1 MVAKYAR
8 QSIDKKDSISIDSQ
22 LELCKREAFGEEVR
36 TYVDKGFSGK
46 NTDRPQFQALMNDI
60 KSKEIHKV
68 VVYRLDRISRALID
82 FAKIMDDFNKYNI
95 EFVSTTEKFDTS
107 TPMGKAMLSI
117 VMVFAQLERET
128 IQQRI
133 KDNYYARG
141 KKGFYLGG
149 KPPYGFKKEKTKING
164 ISTSIL
170 LEDENEINT
179 LKDIFDKYANSDFA
193 LGGIVKYLNNK
204 DIPAPH
210 GGRWESTKIARILRN
225 PVYVKA
231 DADVYVYYKN
241 KGCKISN
248 ELADF
253 TDENGCYLYG
263 KRDRSAAKY
272 TDITDHVLSLA
283 PHKGVI
289 DSDVFLKCQHRL
301 NSNKQVKNSGK
312 GKHSWLTGL
321 TKCGLCGY
329 AMTVNAAKNY
339 KYFICRGKT
348 SYNACEGPENTIY
361 VDDIEEHVEKAIK
374 NKAVELSKIQSKTL
388 KKQSN
393 ITNAEKIKIIEID
406 RQIENLLEQ
415 MAKSNAVVTE
425 YINEKITSL
434 HNEKNEILKTISEKY
449 EKPNSNL
456 KDILNKIKN
465 WDTLEFE
472 ERKMIAKELIKRIS
486 LSNNE
491 INIEWK
497 Y

>member
-1 MVAKYAR
+1 MVAIYAR

-22 LELCKREAFGEEVR
+22 IELCKREAIGEEIH
-36 TYVDKGFSGK
+36 TYIDKGFSGK

-82 FAKIMDDFNKYNI
+82 FAKIMEDFNKYNI

-149 KPPYGFKKEKTKING
+149 KPPYGFKKEKTKVDG

-170 LEDENEINT
+170 LKNELEIDT
-179 LKDIFDKYANSDFA
+179 LTDIFDKYANSDLA
-193 LGGIVKYLNNK
+193 LGGIVKYLNSK

-231 DADVYVYYKN
+231 DADIYVYYKN

-248 ELADF
+248 ELSDF
-253 TDENGCYLYG
+253 SDENGCYLYG
-263 KRDRSAAKY
+263 KRDRNAAKY

-301 NSNKQVKNSGK
+301 DSNKQVKNSGK

-329 AMTVNAAKNY
+329 AMTVNAAKSY

-361 VDDIEEHVEKAIK
+361 VDDIEEYVEKSIK
-374 NKAVELSKIQSKTL
+374 EKADALSKLKSFPKKESKV
-388 KKQSN
+388 
-393 ITNAEKIKIIEID
+393 TNTEKIRLIEID
-406 RQIENLLEQ
+406 QQIENLIDQ
-415 MAKSNAVVTE
+415 MAKSNTVVTD
-425 YINEKITSL
+425 YINDKITKL
-434 HNEKNEILKTISEKY
+434 HNEKNAILQTISEKA
-449 EKPNSNL
+449 ENPRSDIHDIICKIGNW
-456 KDILNKIKN
+456 DILSFDEK
-465 WDTLEFE
+465 
-472 ERKMIAKELIKRIS
+472 KMIAKELIKKIS
-486 LSNNE
+486 LSDDK
-491 INIEWK
+491 IDIQWR